1 MYIGAQWSV
10 FFAPSRIPEKTDG
23 PWKSR
28 IVWLRLLVL
37 RLLARS
43 DDYMFN
49 YRVLFQG
56 IAFSG
61 YLRYIYF
68 MGSHLAAME
77 GLSRQGTTTRRLP
90 LPPGSFSHSFNLNML
105 LSILTISRLIFSVL
119 LLISYSLGLLIW
131 VYFFTLTLLTI
142 TQEGT
147 IKKRKESNS
156 VSQSIR
162 SGQLLTLIIH
172 RLWPWENL

>member
-1 MYIGAQWSV
+1 MGAQWSV

-105 LSILTISRLIFSVL
+105 LSMPIHHLIFSVL
-119 LLISYSLGLLIW
+119 LLISYSLGFLIW
-131 VYFFTLTLLTI
+131 VYFFTLTLLII
-142 TQEGT
+142 TQIGT
-147 IKKRKESNS
+147 RKERKSDS
-156 VSQSIR
+156 ASQSTR

-172 RLWPWENL
+172 RLWPWEKL